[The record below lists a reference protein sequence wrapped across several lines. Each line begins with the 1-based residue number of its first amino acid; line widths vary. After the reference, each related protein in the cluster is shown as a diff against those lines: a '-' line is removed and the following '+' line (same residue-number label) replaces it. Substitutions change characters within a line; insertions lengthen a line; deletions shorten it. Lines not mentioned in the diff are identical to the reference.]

1 MAGSLNLALLTLA
14 LTLATN
20 VANADVVRDPT
31 QPPVGMVSTGPAY
44 LPDGGE
50 LQAVLISPTRR
61 AAIINGQTIQLGGR
75 YRDERLVG
83 VSEGRAVLQGEHG
96 RRELRVFSNPGVQQ
110 NAAVPAKQHLRIKP
124 ARVAADKGKQ

>member
-1 MAGSLNLALLTLA
+1 MASHLNLGLLALA
-14 LTLATN
+14 LTVTTN
-20 VANADVVRDPT
+20 AAQADAPRDPT
-31 QPPVGMVSTGPAY
+31 QPPAGMVLPGPAY

-50 LQAVLISPTRR
+50 LQAVLVSPTRR
-61 AAIINGQTIQLGGR
+61 AAIINGQTIRLGGR
-75 YRDERLVG
+75 YRDERLVE

-110 NAAVPAKQHLRIKP
+110 NSAAPAKQHLRIKP